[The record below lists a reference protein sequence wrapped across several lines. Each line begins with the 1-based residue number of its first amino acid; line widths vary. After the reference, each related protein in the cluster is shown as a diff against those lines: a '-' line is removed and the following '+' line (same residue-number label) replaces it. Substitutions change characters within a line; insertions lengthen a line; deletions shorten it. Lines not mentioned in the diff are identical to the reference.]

1 MIATQES
8 RQIEGARTQTLFREV
23 SERVDELNETRAV
36 NGELLCE
43 CANKECLETITLT
56 RAEYEDV
63 RRVPTHFFILPGH
76 EVPEIERIVARAD
89 GYIVV
94 EKHGEGGKA
103 AVRLDPRRRGAEK
116 G

>member
-1 MIATQES
+1 MATHEITQVE
-8 RQIEGARTQTLFREV
+8 RARTQNLFREV
-23 SERVDELNETRAV
+23 NERVDELNETRAV

-43 CANKECLETITLT
+43 CATKECLETITLT

-63 RRVPTHFFILPGH
+63 RRVPTHFFTLPGH
-76 EVPEIERIVARAD
+76 EVPEIERVVARRE

-94 EKHGEGGKA
+94 EKHGEAGKA
-103 AVRLDPRRRGAEK
+103 AVRFDPRRRGGSDE